1 MTISRERV
9 LTSACDL
16 YLADGLDG
24 FSMRRLANEL
34 GVTAP
39 ALYRHYPAKEALL
52 RDVVGEA
59 FKIFGAYLYKALE
72 GSTPQ
77 ERLRLTGEGY
87 VAFALEHSRYYEVI
101 HASPRLLG
109 FSDLPADVSA
119 QACGTKQF
127 LVDRVRECMDA
138 RVLAADDP
146 EIVAAAIWASSH
158 GLVSLFLGGSLSIQK
173 SEFVNFFHLALSR
186 LFMGLA
192 GEAFVPRFQRPAPA
206 PLALGLAR

>member
-9 LTSACDL
+9 LTCACDL

-52 RDVVGEA
+52 KDVVGEA
-59 FKIFGAYLYKALE
+59 FKVFGAYLYRALE
-72 GSTPQ
+72 GSSPQ

-87 VAFALEHSRYYEVI
+87 LAFALEHSRFYEVI
-101 HASPRLLG
+101 HASPRLVGL
-109 FSDLPADVSA
+109 SDLPEDVSA

-138 RVLAADDP
+138 RVLAQDDP
-146 EIVAAAIWASSH
+146 EVVAAVIWAFSH
-158 GLVSLFLGGSLSIQK
+158 GLVSLFLGGSLPVQRVDFAK
-173 SEFVNFFHLALSR
+173 LYQAAFTR
-186 LFMGLA
+186 LFSGLA
-192 GEAFVPRFQRPAPA
+192 GDAFVQRLDRADLSA
-206 PLALGLAR
+206 LDLGLAS

>member
-9 LTSACDL
+9 LTCACDL

-24 FSMRRLANEL
+24 FSMRRLASEL

-52 RDVVGEA
+52 RDVVAEA
-59 FKIFGAYLYKALE
+59 FKVFGAYLYRALE
-72 GSTPQ
+72 GTSPQ

-87 VAFALEHSRYYEVI
+87 VAFALDHPRFYEVI

-109 FSDLPADVSA
+109 FAELPEVAS
-119 QACGTKQF
+119 QSCGTKQF

-138 RVLAADDP
+138 RVLAPDDP
-146 EIVAAAIWASSH
+146 EVVAAVIWAFSH
-158 GLVSLFLGGSLSIQK
+158 GLVSLFLGGALPVQRAGFLSLYQAA
-173 SEFVNFFHLALSR
+173 FAR
-186 LFMGLA
+186 LFA
-192 GEAFVPRFQRPAPA
+192 GIGGDAFVPRLDQPDLTA
-206 PLALGLAR
+206 LDLGLAS

>member
-9 LTSACDL
+9 LTCACDL

-59 FKIFGAYLYKALE
+59 FKVFGAYLYRALE

-87 VAFALEHSRYYEVI
+87 LAFALEHPRFYEVI

-109 FSDLPADVSA
+109 FSDLPEDVSV

-127 LVDRVRECMDA
+127 LVDRVRECMEA
-138 RVLAADDP
+138 RVLAPDDP
-146 EIVAAAIWASSH
+146 EVVAAVIWAFSH
-158 GLVSLFLGGSLSIQK
+158 GLVSLFLGGALPVQK
-173 SEFVNFFHLALSR
+173 ASFAGLYQAAFAR
-186 LFMGLA
+186 LFTGIA
-192 GEAFVPRFQRPAPA
+192 GQAFVPRADPAD
-206 PLALGLAR
+206 LTVLDLGLAS

>member
-9 LTSACDL
+9 LTCACDL

-59 FKIFGAYLYKALE
+59 FKVFGAYLYRALE
-72 GSTPQ
+72 GSTAQ

-87 VAFALEHSRYYEVI
+87 LAFALEHPRFYEVI

-109 FSDLPADVSA
+109 FSDLPEDVSV

-138 RVLAADDP
+138 RVLVPDDP
-146 EIVAAAIWASSH
+146 EVVAAVIWAFSH
-158 GLVSLFLGGSLSIQK
+158 GLVSLFLGGALPVQK
-173 SEFVNFFHLALSR
+173 AGFVDLYQAAFAR
-186 LFMGLA
+186 LFTGIA
-192 GEAFVPRFQRPAPA
+192 GEAFVPRADPAA
-206 PLALGLAR
+206 LTALDLGLAS

>member
-9 LTSACDL
+9 LTCACDL

-59 FKIFGAYLYKALE
+59 FKVFGAYLYRALE

-87 VAFALEHSRYYEVI
+87 LAFSLEHPRFYEVI

-109 FSDLPADVSA
+109 FSDLPEDVSV

-138 RVLAADDP
+138 RVLAPDDP
-146 EIVAAAIWASSH
+146 EVVAAVIWAFSH
-158 GLVSLFLGGSLSIQK
+158 GLVSLFLGG
-173 SEFVNFFHLALSR
+173 ALPVQRAGFAGLYQAAFAR
-186 LFMGLA
+186 LFTGIA
-192 GEAFVPRFQRPAPA
+192 GEAFVPRPDPAD
-206 PLALGLAR
+206 LTVLDLGLAS